1 MCDGA
6 EPVGE
11 GELMRKLMWTGRCL
25 PIASACLALALF
37 FAGSKALRG
46 QPPTAAALTGQVISK
61 EEGPM
66 EGVLVSAKKAD
77 STISVTVVSD
87 SKGRY
92 QFPAGR
98 LEPGLYSL
106 RIRAIGYDLDS
117 PRTVEVSVQQTATA
131 DLKLRKAASV
141 ASQLSN
147 ADWLMSFPGTEEQ
160 KASLQGC
167 THCHTLERIAR
178 STHDVDEFEQVLDR
192 MSRHT
197 PESFPLMVQP
207 HSGARI
213 GGGERTPEQ
222 EARQHQNRVQQAKY
236 LASLNLSSTPQWEYP
251 FQMLSRPKGRG
262 THVII
267 TEYDLPQ
274 RTRQPHD
281 VIVDSHG
288 NAWYA
293 SFGEPILGNVNPK
306 TGKVT
311 EYTVPTVKPGNVMG
325 TLDLEFDKDENL
337 WLAMTFQGAVVKFD
351 RKTEKFQV
359 FRLPPELDGD
369 YRELTFVSPSHA
381 QVDGK
386 VWINDS
392 GSYTQLRLD
401 VVSGKF
407 EVFEASPVPRINT
420 YQMLSDSQN
429 NGWFT
434 MFGADKLGKID
445 AKTGKVSLYQ
455 TPTPRSG
462 PRRGMMDAQDRL
474 WFGENRTNKIGM
486 FDTKIE
492 KFQEWAV
499 PSPDFLPYDVVADKN
514 GEAWATTEFS
524 DRVERLNSKTGE
536 FVEYLLPQ
544 ETNERRSFVDQSTTP
559 VTFWVGNTHGASII
573 KLEPLD

>member
-1 MCDGA
+1 
-6 EPVGE
+6 
-11 GELMRKLMWTGRCL
+11 MRTRSFLL
-25 PIASACLALALF
+25 IASACSAMALF
-37 FAGSKALRG
+37 LAGSDSLRG
-46 QPPTAAALTGQVISK
+46 QSPTAATLRGQVSSK

-87 SKGRY
+87 EQGRY
-92 QFPAGR
+92 QFSAGR
-98 LEPGLYSL
+98 LEPGRYSL
-106 RIRAIGYDLDS
+106 RIRAIGYDLES
-117 PRTVEVSVQQTATA
+117 SNTVEIIAQQTAMA
-131 DLKLRKAASV
+131 DLKLRKATNM
-141 ASQLSN
+141 ASQLTN

-160 KASLQGC
+160 KGSIRGC
-167 THCHTLERIAR
+167 THCHTLELIAR
-178 STHDVDEFEQVLDR
+178 STHDVDEFVQVIDR

-197 PESFPLMVQP
+197 PESFPLLVQP
-207 HSGARI
+207 HSGARV
-213 GGGERTPEQ
+213 GNGDLTPDQ
-222 EARQHQNRVQQAKY
+222 VARQQQIRVKQAQY
-236 LASLNLSSTPQWEYP
+236 LASLNLSSTSQWEYP
-251 FQMLSRPKGRG
+251 FKTLPRPKGRG
-262 THVII
+262 THVVI
-267 TEYDLPQ
+267 TEYDLPK

-281 VIVDSHG
+281 VLVDSQG

-293 SFGEPILGNVNPK
+293 SFGEAILGKVDPK

-311 EYTVPTVKPGNVMG
+311 EYTVPVVKPGNVIG
-325 TLDLEFDKDENL
+325 TLDMEFDKDENL
-337 WLAMTFQGAVVKFD
+337 WLAMTFQGAIVKFD

-369 YRELTFVSPSHA
+369 YRELTFVSPSHM

-401 VVSGKF
+401 AVTGKF

-434 MFGADKLGKID
+434 MFGSDKLGRID

-455 TPTPRSG
+455 TPTARSG
-462 PRRGMMDAQDRL
+462 PRRGMMDAQDRF

-486 FDTKIE
+486 FDTKTE

-499 PSPDFLPYDVVADKN
+499 PSPEFFPYDVAADKN
-514 GEAWATTEFS
+514 GEPWAITEFS
-524 DRVERLNSKTGE
+524 DRVERLNTKTGE
-536 FVEYLLPQ
+536 FVEYLLPR
-544 ETNERRSFVDQSTTP
+544 ETNERRSFVDESTTP
-559 VTFWVGNTHGASII
+559 VTFWVGNTHGASIV

>member
-1 MCDGA
+1 
-6 EPVGE
+6 
-11 GELMRKLMWTGRCL
+11 
-25 PIASACLALALF
+25 
-37 FAGSKALRG
+37 
-46 QPPTAAALTGQVISK
+46 
-61 EEGPM
+61 M

-87 SKGRY
+87 EQGRY
-92 QFPAGR
+92 QFSAGR
-98 LEPGLYSL
+98 LEPGRYSL
-106 RIRAIGYDLDS
+106 RIRAIGYDLES
-117 PRTVEVSVQQTATA
+117 SNTVEIIAQQTATA
-131 DLKLRKAASV
+131 DLKLRKATNM
-141 ASQLSN
+141 ASQLTN

-160 KASLQGC
+160 KGSIRGC
-167 THCHTLERIAR
+167 THCHTLEPIAR
-178 STHDVDEFEQVLDR
+178 STHDVDEFVQVIDR

-197 PESFPLMVQP
+197 PESFPLLVQP
-207 HSGARI
+207 HSGARV
-213 GGGERTPEQ
+213 GNGDLTPDQ
-222 EARQHQNRVQQAKY
+222 VARQQQIRVKQAQY
-236 LASLNLSSTPQWEYP
+236 LASLNLSSTSQWEYP
-251 FQMLSRPKGRG
+251 FKTLPRPKGRG
-262 THVII
+262 THVVI
-267 TEYDLPQ
+267 TEYDLPK

-281 VIVDSHG
+281 VLVDSQG

-293 SFGEPILGNVNPK
+293 SFGEAILGKVDPK

-311 EYTVPTVKPGNVMG
+311 EYTVPVVKPGNVIG
-325 TLDLEFDKDENL
+325 TLDMEFDKDENL
-337 WLAMTFQGAVVKFD
+337 WLAMTFQGAIVKFD

-369 YRELTFVSPSHA
+369 YRELTFVSPSHM

-401 VVSGKF
+401 AVTGKF

-434 MFGADKLGKID
+434 MFGSDKLGRID

-455 TPTPRSG
+455 TPTARSG
-462 PRRGMMDAQDRL
+462 PRRGMMDAQDRF

-486 FDTKIE
+486 FDTKTE

-499 PSPDFLPYDVVADKN
+499 PSPEFFPYDVAADKN
-514 GEAWATTEFS
+514 GEPWAITEFS
-524 DRVERLNSKTGE
+524 DRVERLNTKTGE
-536 FVEYLLPQ
+536 FVEYLLPR
-544 ETNERRSFVDQSTTP
+544 ETNERRSFVDESTTP
-559 VTFWVGNTHGASII
+559 VTFWVGNTHGASIV